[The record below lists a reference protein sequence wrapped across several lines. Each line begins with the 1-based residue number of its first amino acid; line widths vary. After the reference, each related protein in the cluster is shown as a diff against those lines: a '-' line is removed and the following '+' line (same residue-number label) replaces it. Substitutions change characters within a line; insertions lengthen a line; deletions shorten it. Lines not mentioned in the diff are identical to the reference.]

1 MYQVHWK
8 FSKKQ
13 LFHVSSI
20 CCASQTCNNMGGMW
34 KVKII
39 GPISPGK
46 TIRKLSVHEGYGPE
60 WDKFTGPHLPHREMV
75 ELPSLEMLKNR
86 VGVALV
92 DMI

>member
-46 TIRKLSVHEGYGPE
+46 TVRKILLHGKHVWIFLKLLPLWLLLIRGS
-60 WDKFTGPHLPHREMV
+60 
-75 ELPSLEMLKNR
+75 SLFSQESNTRKEYMQT
-86 VGVALV
+86 
-92 DMI
+92 